1 MSSQPPSN
9 ENLSAYFDHEVSAE
23 ERQELES
30 LLETSPEA
38 RQELHEIGELSRLL
52 QETAT
57 ESAPPELAASIRRR
71 IEQETLLPDKTPASV
86 KRVPSLLRYR
96 IAVAIST
103 CSSLA
108 ALILFVLLMNTQEEI
123 LQFQMNSDAG
133 YSFQPVSAQPN
144 SESIRLGRE
153 KVSDSNTIA
162 KLSVTERPEIVGAKV
177 MPAPAP
183 SIAFTPGKSG
193 HADKTNINEEVVAA
207 NQPHAE
213 LSRGKFSVRNS
224 LVEKKLSE
232 NYPRS
237 AMAIQPKSVG
247 IPDHIPLDSIRI
259 GDALPYFSNI
269 DGKVAV
275 IEVHVVDVKQ
285 ALGTMELLLA
295 RNNIPVN
302 QKKQSGLERQLNHPR
317 NLKAK
322 KKIGDNTSTSLVS
335 EEPENN
341 QIFAVYVEATDTQLA
356 SALQDFQK
364 DLKRDQLVGLS
375 LQPAIKASTLTDELE
390 TLPQLLAGRSVHSD
404 KKNESNTRAAAA
416 LRSLRQNSATQLSKD
431 NVDFNKADLSGALT
445 KKREVSKGK
454 KSSYQM
460 RYRMQ
465 LPAEQLN
472 RTDQRAT
479 LAQKNG
485 VKQKAG
491 KATSASPVPALVASK
506 PGDEFRNNSS
516 AKEAGLKQ
524 ISAAPVKVLFVFK
537 DAATPT
543 TSPAPQ

>member
-9 ENLSAYFDHEVSAE
+9 ENLSAYFDHEASAE

-38 RQELHEIGELSRLL
+38 RQELYEIGELSRLL

-71 IEQETLLPDKTPASV
+71 IEQETLLPEKPPASI

-108 ALILFVLLMNTQEEI
+108 ALILFVLLMNTQKEI
-123 LQFQMNSDAG
+123 VQFQVNSDAG
-133 YSFQPVSAQPN
+133 YSFQPVAAQPN
-144 SESIRLGRE
+144 SESIRVGRE
-153 KVSDSNTIA
+153 NVSDTNTIA
-162 KLSVTERPEIVGAKV
+162 KLSVSERPEMLGAKG
-177 MPAPAP
+177 MPAP
-183 SIAFTPGKSG
+183 SIAITPGKSG
-193 HADKTNINEEVVAA
+193 HADKTNTNEEVVAA
-207 NQPHAE
+207 NQPRAE
-213 LSRGKFSVRNS
+213 LSRGDFSVMNS
-224 LVEKKLSE
+224 FAEKKLSE

-237 AMAIQPKSVG
+237 AMAIQPKSAG
-247 IPDHIPLDSIRI
+247 IPSHIPLDSIRI

-322 KKIGDNTSTSLVS
+322 KKIGDNTSTSLES
-335 EEPENN
+335 EESENN

-375 LQPAIKASTLTDELE
+375 LQPAIKASTLTHELE

-404 KKNESNTRAAAA
+404 KKNESTTRAAAT
-416 LRSLRQNSATQLSKD
+416 LRSLGQKSATHLSKD
-431 NVDFNKADLSGALT
+431 NVELKKADLSGSLT
-445 KKREVSKGK
+445 KKREVSKGR

-472 RTDQRAT
+472 RTSQRAT

-491 KATSASPVPALVASK
+491 KAISASPVPALVASK
-506 PGDEFRNNSS
+506 PGDEFRNK
-516 AKEAGLKQ
+516 APAMKAALKQ